1 MAMNL
6 YACTFKWLISKIN
19 QRIQGSQSYSA
30 IGVLDIFGF
39 ENFDVS
45 LCFDRKMCLSSV
57 NKLYGCV
64 HRVASILINV
74 KITLHTSYKSPHG
87 QNLSWFCSFKHWT
100 VFKFPLY
107 PWTGFPVHF
116 MAMASRM

>member
-19 QRIQGSQSYSA
+19 RRIQGSQSYSS

-45 LCFDRKMCLSSV
+45 LVS
-57 NKLYGCV
+57 
-64 HRVASILINV
+64 
-74 KITLHTSYKSPHG
+74 TE
-87 QNLSWFCSFKHWT
+87 
-100 VFKFPLY
+100 
-107 PWTGFPVHF
+107 
-116 MAMASRM
+116 

>member
-19 QRIQGSQSYSA
+19 QRIQGSQSYSS

-45 LCFDRKMCLSSV
+45 LCFNGIMCLSSV
-57 NKLYGCV
+57 NDKLYQ
-64 HRVASILINV
+64 AAY
-74 KITLHTSYKSPHG
+74 ITLSCFNF
-87 QNLSWFCSFKHWT
+87 NLCKDNVAHKLLKPTWPELIL
-100 VFKFPLY
+100 VL
-107 PWTGFPVHF
+107 
-116 MAMASRM
+116 